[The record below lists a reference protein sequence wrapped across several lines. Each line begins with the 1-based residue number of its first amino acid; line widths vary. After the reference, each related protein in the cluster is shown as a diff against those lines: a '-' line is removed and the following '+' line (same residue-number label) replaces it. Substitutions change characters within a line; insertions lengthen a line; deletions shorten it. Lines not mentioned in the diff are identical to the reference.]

1 MASYHRVLETFGR
14 SIQDNSLE
22 CDCDIH
28 PWEISI
34 NGSQWAGKIRLI
46 GFIDVFFLISY
57 SANARF
63 EHGIIDKLAVEE
75 ITGHIPDAKK
85 ATEKS
90 ISDQDDKKEIKEDDD
105 HEGQP
110 TASGRKHS
118 PPTDLDDSEEDP
130 NAKPEEESET
140 KAKPTETKASTPE
153 ASEGKPT
160 AEEATP
166 EFRKTSLL
174 SITSWGHPIG
184 LRASYPKSWI
194 QRYKVEIMKPCSW
207 ALSKRIMRGLKPH
220 STYDLMNDVIRCGII
235 TQGQLVGHIMGVVLA
250 GTQMD
255 DTVKR
260 YIQGLTSGGDA
271 GRQALS
277 NEKI

>member
-14 SIQDNSLE
+14 SIQDNTLE

-63 EHGIIDKLAVEE
+63 EHGIIVYKDKLAVEE

-85 ATEKS
+85 AAEKS
-90 ISDQDDKKEIKEDDD
+90 KPDQDDKKEIKEDDD
-105 HEGQP
+105 HE
-110 TASGRKHS
+110 
-118 PPTDLDDSEEDP
+118 DLEDSEEDP

-153 ASEGKPT
+153 ASEGGKPP

-166 EFRKTSLL
+166 EFRKTSML

-194 QRYKVEIMKPCSW
+194 QKYKVEIMKPCSW

-255 DTVKR
+255 DTAKR